1 MAEKIL
7 LVVQR
12 ETSDPGRVG
21 ARLRA
26 MGYELDIRVASRP
39 DPLPATMAQH
49 AGAVIFGGPMSA
61 NDDTTLPFIRAELEW
76 IPVALDSGKPFLGIC
91 LGCQLLARALGAEVG
106 PHPRGLHEIGFF
118 SLHPTAAGRGLFEA
132 PLHVY
137 QWHGEGCALPA
148 GAELLARGEMFVNQ
162 VFRYGE
168 AAYGVQFHPEV
179 TAEIVDRWTR
189 FASHRLTMPGAQARD
204 EQISRKGAYLPTIS
218 AWLEGFLEAWISGR
232 ATAAPAPAFPAYGSA
247 AFSTIGKSG
256 PGE

>member
-1 MAEKIL
+1 MAQKVL

-21 ARLRA
+21 AVLRA
-26 MGYELDIRVASRP
+26 MGFELDVRVASRP
-39 DPLPATMAQH
+39 DPLPATLAEH

-61 NDDTTLPFIRAELEW
+61 NDDTTLPFLRAELEW
-76 IPVALDSGKPFLGIC
+76 IQVALDSGKPFLGIC

-106 PHPRGLHEIGFF
+106 PHPQGLHEIGFF
-118 SLHPTAAGRGLFEA
+118 RLRPTAAGRELFEA

-148 GAELLARGEMFVNQ
+148 GAELLAEGEMFVNQ
-162 VFRYGE
+162 AFRYGE

-189 FASHRLTMPGAQARD
+189 FATHRLAMPGAQARD
-204 EQISRKGAYLPTIS
+204 EQVSSRGAHLPAIGT
-218 AWLEGFLEAWISGR
+218 WLERFLEAWISPR
-232 ATAAPAPAFPAYGSA
+232 AAPARSFPAYAKG
-247 AFSTIGKSG
+247 G